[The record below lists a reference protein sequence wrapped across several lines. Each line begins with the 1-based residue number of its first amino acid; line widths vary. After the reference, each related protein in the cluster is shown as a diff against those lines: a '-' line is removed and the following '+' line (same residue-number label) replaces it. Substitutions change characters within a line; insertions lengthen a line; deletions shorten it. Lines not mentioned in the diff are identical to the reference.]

1 MAGLN
6 KVCLIGQ
13 LGRDPEVRNLN
24 NGGKVVNFSMATSES
39 WRDKATGERKDKT
52 EWHNIVIFNE
62 KLGEVAERF
71 LKKGSARSIS
81 KARCR
86 PGNSPTRT
94 AISAKAQ
101 RSCYSASAAKLT
113 LLDSRKDGERTSEA
127 PARGKQ
133 PFGGRPEHRSQAP
146 TCGSSAW
153 LTLERL
159 DDDMEDPF

>member
-24 NGGKVVNFSMATSES
+24 NGGRVVNFSMATSES

-71 LKKGSARSIS
+71 LKKGQKSIS

-94 AISAKAQ
+94 ATSVKAQ
-101 RSCYSASAAKLT
+101 RWS
-113 LLDSRKDGERTSEA
+113 
-127 PARGKQ
+127 
-133 PFGGRPEHRSQAP
+133 
-146 TCGSSAW
+146 SSA
-153 LTLERL
+153 
-159 DDDMEDPF
+159 FAAS